1 MSESATEVSIVSPVY
16 QADETLAELVQRVES
31 SMGVLDKQFEL
42 ILVDDGSKDQSWR
55 LIESLA
61 LDRPF
66 LKGIKLS
73 RNFGQH
79 YAITAG
85 LDNACG
91 EWVVVMDCDLQDR
104 PEEISRLWN
113 TAQRGFDVVLARRI
127 NRNDLFWKKLFSKY
141 FYRTLGYMTG
151 SPQDETIGNFGIY
164 HKKVIAEIGKMRES
178 LRYFPT
184 MVKWVGFNQ
193 TFIDVAHAS
202 RVSGKSGYSFK
213 KLFNLGLDI
222 LLAYSDKPLRL
233 AVKVGITVSLM
244 GFLFALYTFIQY
256 LRGNIIVAGYA
267 SLIISVWVLAGVV
280 LATLG
285 MVGLYVGKTFEGV
298 KNRPIY
304 IVEKRI

>member
-1 MSESATEVSIVSPVY
+1 
-16 QADETLAELVQRVES
+16 
-31 SMGVLDKQFEL
+31 

-213 KLFNLGLDI
+213 KLFNL
-222 LLAYSDKPLRL
+222 
-233 AVKVGITVSLM
+233 
-244 GFLFALYTFIQY
+244 
-256 LRGNIIVAGYA
+256 
-267 SLIISVWVLAGVV
+267 
-280 LATLG
+280 
-285 MVGLYVGKTFEGV
+285 
-298 KNRPIY
+298 
-304 IVEKRI
+304 